1 MLLTGKIEKAYKV
14 RSYSCLLERR
24 NSRQFLKLG
33 DWRANKIRACLFFN
47 YETSVLLVDLFT
59 DAAEFS
65 PIADMHG
72 LKFGLFF

>member
-14 RSYSCLLERR
+14 LSYSCLLDRR
-24 NSRQFLKLG
+24 NSLQFFKLG

-47 YETSVLLVDLFT
+47 SEPSVLLANLFT

-65 PIADMHG
+65 PIADMHS
-72 LKFGLFF
+72 LKAGLFF